1 MPITAPALIATLTSQ
16 FIRWILRQPWENPLF
31 SINASHWNKVE
42 PRSHGRGRSVRCS
55 MWMLIPWVQEHTN
68 CLIVACDPYG
78 TSRTCTRTYLLQ
90 LSALIL
96 CCQSHIPT
104 FPAPLV
110 LIQARRK
117 LIRRILTQHFTAL
130 PTTFDDSFYL
140 IYVIQLKKLSVLIKH
155 LASLPHLQHQVSL
168 CISRH
173 DMCTPASTITATF
186 LNLCYLQEQLGI
198 LKTST
203 QVVFF
208 DILDSN
214 PHRAEVQL
222 KSLMK
227 EVRILTELVISLILS
242 TIL

>member
-1 MPITAPALIATLTSQ
+1 M
-16 FIRWILRQPWENPLF
+16 N
-31 SINASHWNKVE
+31 
-42 PRSHGRGRSVRCS
+42 
-55 MWMLIPWVQEHTN
+55 
-68 CLIVACDPYG
+68 
-78 TSRTCTRTYLLQ
+78 
-90 LSALIL
+90 
-96 CCQSHIPT
+96 
-104 FPAPLV
+104 
-110 LIQARRK
+110 
-117 LIRRILTQHFTAL
+117 
-130 PTTFDDSFYL
+130 
-140 IYVIQLKKLSVLIKH
+140 YVIRLKKLSVLIKH

-168 CISRH
+168 CISQH
-173 DMCTPASTITATF
+173 DIPASTITATF
-186 LNLCYLQEQLGI
+186 LNLCYLQEQLEI